1 MFGFHVRFTSSGC
14 QGFHHL
20 KAHMEGQ
27 IVVTKMVYKYMIHV
41 LGDRWWSSATIHPW
55 LPMMLTGFAGLA
67 VCPSPLLRFY
77 HLFYLRWSPA
87 PENQVRLATLIH
99 RHFIPSISPGKG
111 LKTCRGSILW
121 IVNIT
126 VFHFR
131 TTMQCIS
138 TLLVHSSI
146 LLPVRWSITNSII
159 FTVIKKH
166 ALASESTLKGPII
179 QAHHAHQV
187 RPCRQFANLLTGYS
201 RESKIGDSWCNTWL
215 ARNCWVKL
223 VNVGKYM

>member
-1 MFGFHVRFTSSGC
+1 MNTHTYIYIYTGHGILRAHANIFTLYLLHSSHPLILWTTAAQKTAFGRPECFPFLSFQVLLWYALINGLLLGMFGFHVRSTSSGC

-20 KAHMEGQ
+20 KAHMGGQ

-55 LPMMLTGFAGLA
+55 LPMMLTGFAGWA

-111 LKTCRGSILW
+111 LKTCGAPFFGLSTYKLFI
-121 IVNIT
+121 
-126 VFHFR
+126 FEQ
-131 TTMQCIS
+131 QCNAYQ
-138 TLLVHSSI
+138 HC
-146 LLPVRWSITNSII
+146 W
-159 FTVIKKH
+159 FTPRFCC
-166 ALASESTLKGPII
+166 L
-179 QAHHAHQV
+179 
-187 RPCRQFANLLTGYS
+187 F
-201 RESKIGDSWCNTWL
+201 
-215 ARNCWVKL
+215 
-223 VNVGKYM
+223 VGQ